1 MTKLFACKFLRPIL
15 IGRHPYPSLEGA
27 VEMGDVIEAALVA
40 ALGDAE
46 VGRRQELL
54 GYGDAEVDEIME
66 DGLARLLLDV
76 GAHRTTIHA
85 HMLG

>member
-1 MTKLFACKFLRPIL
+1 MTKLFACNFLRPIL

-54 GYGDAEVDEIME
+54 GY
-66 DGLARLLLDV
+66 
-76 GAHRTTIHA
+76 
-85 HMLG
+85 